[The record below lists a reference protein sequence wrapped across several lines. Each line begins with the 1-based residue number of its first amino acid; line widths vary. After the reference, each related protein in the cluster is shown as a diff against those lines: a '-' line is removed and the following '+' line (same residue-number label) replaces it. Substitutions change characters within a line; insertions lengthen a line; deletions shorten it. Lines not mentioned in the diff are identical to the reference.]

1 MSESIHILLV
11 DDEEAQRYSMCRL
24 LEQAGYRVTSV
35 PDFREALKVLNSS
48 ERCDLMITDLVMPDR
63 VNGFALARMA
73 RMRRPKLKVLY
84 ITGFDVPSD
93 EADGKVLR
101 RPVPDQAFMD
111 EVKLA
116 LAA

>member
-1 MSESIHILLV
+1 MGIPAHILVV
-11 DDEEAQRYSMCRL
+11 DDQEGNRYSVCRV
-24 LEQAGYRVTSV
+24 LERDGYRVT
-35 PDFREALKVLNSS
+35 PAPGFREALKVLSS
-48 ERCDLMITDLVMPDR
+48 AEECDLLITDLVMPEQ

-73 RMRRPKLKVLY
+73 RMRRPKLKVIY
-84 ITGFDVPSD
+84 ITGYDVPSD

-101 RPVPDQAFMD
+101 RPIADDALLD